1 MGMSALASSRYV
13 LSAMVVSRVFS
24 RSAHGHL
31 PEWVLVRGPL
41 DLGDGLPHLS
51 GDADVK
57 GDSDGGDDDGRIF
70 GRLDYALR
78 ESDELA
84 VAGILHRP

>member
-41 DLGDGLPHLS
+41 STSATAFPTCPETLT
-51 GDADVK
+51 
-57 GDSDGGDDDGRIF
+57 
-70 GRLDYALR
+70 
-78 ESDELA
+78 
-84 VAGILHRP
+84 